1 MIKRHYF
8 IAVKLKGSDVH
19 ASCVI
24 TVRSFFRPSAESVFE
39 NSKRKI
45 AEQCGLQVDDFVSVA
60 FNRI

>member
-19 ASCVI
+19 ASGVI
-24 TVRSFFRPSAESVFE
+24 TVSSFFRPAAENLFE

-45 AEQCGLQVDDFVSVA
+45 AEKCGLQVDDFVSVA